1 MLCRYTFFRDLFLL
15 KKKKTTTT
23 SKQTNKNVT
32 KQNAKDPCKTR
43 WNYVGRAVEGE
54 YKLQARGLS
63 LCVEFVL

>member
-15 KKKKTTTT
+15 KKKKP
-23 SKQTNKNVT
+23 SEQTNKNVT

>member
-1 MLCRYTFFRDLFLL
+1 MQIYIFQGSLSL
-15 KKKKTTTT
+15 KKKTTTTTT

>member
-1 MLCRYTFFRDLFLL
+1 MQIYIFQGSLSL
-15 KKKKTTTT
+15 KKKTTTTTT

-54 YKLQARGLS
+54 YKLKARGLS

>member
-1 MLCRYTFFRDLFLL
+1 MQIYIFQGSLSL
-15 KKKKTTTT
+15 KKKKTTTTT